1 MALAVDLGSAALR
14 GGVTRQDSPRIH
26 AHREPVGRRG
36 LGDLYVLIQ
45 GGDDGQ
51 AASFGQAVASS
62 YYADESEGIA
72 SALVQGVRLAA
83 QRTSIELELM
93 DPRETLGATGAVHA
107 DDQIYLAQLLPSQVF
122 VLRDGLLNALPDD
135 SQPAGLRNP
144 VPDQDVEIFRVEL
157 DPGDVVVLASTT
169 VRDTLTEREIQGL
182 LQGRSAQ
189 RAAHDLCSLVAQR
202 GSTTCDIIVLQVS
215 VEASAPVTAAAA
227 DDHWMSATSGTGMS
241 TNGLASHSQNPAATQ
256 QEHEHSRYA
265 GGRLGGERPQRSLV
279 QRLVTLPLTLVL
291 MVLVLPVVAV
301 RGLVRLVTGRSD
313 PEPPPIPPPA
323 STPASATATGIPD
336 QGVGDDDWS
345 SLRSLRA
352 TGPRGVESAS
362 AASPQA
368 APTLSA
374 VGQPLQGGRDPF
386 QYRPRRSLPG
396 PGTLLFG
403 VSLVL
408 LVVMAAVLVL
418 RNSESAP
425 TPGDAEPTGSGAG
438 GQVGDAVETA
448 QSPAVGPERATA
460 LFADAEARYREA
472 LDRPPD
478 ENRSATL
485 LILRDAKDL
494 ANQALTADLDRTLAP
509 DINRLLS
516 QIGREEDRLNR
527 VRTVVTSATIGD
539 FDSAG
544 VGSAAEHMDV
554 RVDAK
559 YVIDATTGR
568 VVSFETARQG
578 ATVLRKGDVVSSI
591 TVQDPIAVVNRA
603 LSVLVLDSRYNLV
616 SLQADQN
623 PRLLR
628 ITGTE
633 TWRTPVAFDNY
644 NNNLYV
650 LDPGANAIHKYQAT
664 AGGYEVAPSS
674 YVSASADVDLSSA
687 IDMAIDGDIFVLMSD
702 SSILRL
708 RGGQRESFE
717 ISGLDG
723 VSLKATRIF
732 TEVETDSLYL
742 IDSSNKRIVEI
753 DKREESAG
761 EFVRQFK
768 YAGSDDFFADIR
780 SIWVSEI
787 DGKLIVLG
795 KDSIRQFVLP
805 TIQDEA

>member
-1 MALAVDLGSAALR
+1 MALAVDVGLAALS
-14 GGVTRQDSPRIH
+14 GGVTRQESPRTH
-26 AHREPVGRRG
+26 AQREPEDRRG
-36 LGDLYVLIQ
+36 LGDLYVLVQ
-45 GGDDGQ
+45 GGDDRQ
-51 AASFGQAVASS
+51 ASSFGQAVASS

-72 SALVQGVRLAA
+72 SALVQGMRLAA
-83 QRTSIELELM
+83 QRTSIDMELM
-93 DPRETLGATGAVHA
+93 GPGATLGATGAVHA

-122 VLRDGLLNALPDD
+122 VLRDEALNALPAE
-135 SQPAGLRNP
+135 SPPAGLGNP
-144 VPDQDVEIFRVEL
+144 VSDQDVEIFRVEL
-157 DPGDVVVLASTT
+157 EPGDVVVLASTN
-169 VRDTLTEREIQGL
+169 VRRVLTEREIQGL
-182 LQGRSAQ
+182 LQGRNAQ
-189 RAAHDLCSLVAQR
+189 RAAHDLCSIVAQR
-202 GSTTCDIIVLQVS
+202 GGTTCDIVVLRVS
-215 VEASAPVTAAAA
+215 VAAPATVTAPTA
-227 DDHWMSATSGTGMS
+227 DDRWISAGAASTVS
-241 TNGLASHSQNPAATQ
+241 TNGQASHPQDPATVQ
-256 QEHEHSRYA
+256 PEPERTLYA
-265 GGRLGGERPQRSLV
+265 GGHLPGDAPQRSGV
-279 QRLVTLPLTLVL
+279 QRLLAFPLTLIL
-291 MVLVLPVVAV
+291 MILVLPVMAV
-301 RGLVRLVTGRSD
+301 RGLVRLVTRRSD
-313 PEPPPIPPPA
+313 PGQLTMPPPA
-323 STPASATATGIPD
+323 PTPAPSVAG
-336 QGVGDDDWS
+336 GGDVAEDDWS
-345 SLRSLRA
+345 SLRSLRVA
-352 TGPRGVESAS
+352 GPRGSGGLSATPAQS
-362 AASPQA
+362 APA
-368 APTLSA
+368 LSA
-374 VGQPLQGGRDPF
+374 VGQPLQGSQDPF
-386 QYRPRRSLPG
+386 RYRPRRSLPG

-408 LVVMAAVLVL
+408 LVVMAAVLIL

-425 TPGDAEPTGSGAG
+425 SALDAGSAEDVSVGQTGVAAEITQSLAEGVERAAELFTDAET
-438 GQVGDAVETA
+438 
-448 QSPAVGPERATA
+448 
-460 LFADAEARYREA
+460 RYREA
-472 LDRPPD
+472 LDRGPD
-478 ENRSATL
+478 ENRAATL
-485 LILRDAKDL
+485 LVLRDAKDL
-494 ANQALTADLDRTLAP
+494 ANQALVVDVERTLAP

-544 VGSAAEHMDV
+544 VGSAAEQMDV

-616 SLQADQN
+616 SLQSDQN

-628 ITGTE
+628 IAGTE
-633 TWRTPVAFDNY
+633 SWRTPVAFDNF

-687 IDMAIDGDIFVLMSD
+687 IDLAIDGDVFVLMSD
-702 SSILRL
+702 GSVVRL
-708 RGGQRESFE
+708 RGGQRVPFE
-717 ISGLDG
+717 VSGLDG
-723 VSLKATRIF
+723 DSLKTTRIF

-742 IDSSNKRIVEI
+742 IDSANKRIVEI
-753 DKREESAG
+753 DKREASAG

-795 KDSIRQFVLP
+795 KDSVRQFVLP
-805 TIQDEA
+805 RIQDEG

>member
-1 MALAVDLGSAALR
+1 MALALDLGSAALR
-14 GGVTRQDSPRIH
+14 GGITRQDSPRIH
-26 AHREPVGRRG
+26 THREPVGRQG

-45 GGDDGQ
+45 GGDDRQ

-62 YYADESEGIA
+62 YYSDESEGIA
-72 SALVQGVRLAA
+72 SGLVQGVRLAA
-83 QRTSIELELM
+83 QRTSIDLEPM
-93 DPRETLGATGAVHA
+93 DPGETLGATGAVHA
-107 DDQIYLAQLLPSQVF
+107 DDQIFLAQLLPSQVF
-122 VLRDGLLNALPDD
+122 VLRDGILNALPDEA
-135 SQPAGLRNP
+135 QPAGARDP
-144 VPDQDVEIFRVEL
+144 VPEQDVEIFRVEL
-157 DPGDVVVLASTT
+157 DPGDVVVLAATE
-169 VRDTLTEREIQGL
+169 VRRVLTEREIQGF
-182 LQGRSAQ
+182 LQDRSAQ

-202 GSTTCDIIVLQVS
+202 GGAICDIVVLRVS
-215 VEASAPVTAAAA
+215 VEASAPVAAPVA
-227 DDHWMSATSGTGMS
+227 DDHWMSASSGSGVS
-241 TNGLASHSQNPAATQ
+241 TNGLASHPDDQSAAQ
-256 QEHEHSRYA
+256 PEPDRSRYA
-265 GGRLGGERPQRSLV
+265 GGGLAAQPPQRSVV
-279 QRLVTLPLTLVL
+279 QRLATLPFTFVL
-291 MVLVLPVVAV
+291 MLLVLPVVAV
-301 RGLVRLVTGRSD
+301 RGLVRLATGRSD
-313 PEPPPIPPPA
+313 PEPPPMRPPA
-323 STPASATATGIPD
+323 TTPATATPG
-336 QGVGDDDWS
+336 GNVADDDWS
-345 SLRSLRA
+345 SIRSLRA
-352 TGPRGVESAS
+352 AGPRGADDMSAG
-362 AASPQA
+362 SPQS
-368 APTLSA
+368 APALSA
-374 VGQPLQGGRDPF
+374 VGQPLRGNQDPF
-386 QYRPRRSLPG
+386 RYRPRRSLPG

-403 VSLVL
+403 ISLVL
-408 LVVMAAVLVL
+408 VVVMAAVLVL
-418 RNSESAP
+418 RNSES
-425 TPGDAEPTGSGAG
+425 TPGSPDAGSPDDASA
-438 GQVGDAVETA
+438 GQVGDAVETT
-448 QSPAVGPERATA
+448 QSPAVGPERAAT
-460 LFADAEARYREA
+460 LFADAETRYREA
-472 LDRPPD
+472 LERAPD

-544 VGSAAEHMDV
+544 VGSAAEQMDV

-591 TVQDPIAVVNRA
+591 TVQDPLAVVNRA

-644 NNNLYV
+644 NNNFYV

-674 YVSASADVDLSSA
+674 YVSATVDIDLSSA

-702 SSILRL
+702 GSVLRL
-708 RGGQRESFE
+708 RGGQREPFE

-732 TEVETDSLYL
+732 TEVDTDSLYL
-742 IDSSNKRIVEI
+742 IDSANKRIVEI
-753 DKREESAG
+753 DKREETAG

-795 KDSIRQFVLP
+795 RDSVRQFVLP

>member
-1 MALAVDLGSAALR
+1 MALAVDVGSAAIS
-14 GGVTRQDSPRIH
+14 GGIARQDSPRTH
-26 AHREPVGRRG
+26 AQREPADRPG
-36 LGDLYVLIQ
+36 LGDLYLLVQ
-45 GGDDGQ
+45 GGSEQQ
-51 AASFGQAVASS
+51 AASFGRAVASS
-62 YYADESEGIA
+62 YYSDESEGIA
-72 SALVQGVRLAA
+72 SALVQSMRQAA
-83 QRTSIELELM
+83 QSVSM
-93 DPRETLGATGAVHA
+93 DMDLGSPGETLGATGAVHA
-107 DDQIYLAQLLPSQVF
+107 GDQIYLAQLLPSQVF
-122 VLRDGLLNALPDD
+122 VLRDGVLNALPAESEPRSFRD
-135 SQPAGLRNP
+135 P

-157 DPGDVVVLASTT
+157 DPDDVVVLASTEF
-169 VRDTLTEREIQGL
+169 RQALTEREIQGL

-189 RAAHDLCSLVAQR
+189 RAAHDLCSVMAQR
-202 GSTTCDIIVLQVS
+202 GGTTCGVTVLGVGA
-215 VEASAPVTAAAA
+215 ETPAPATAPAGEGA
-227 DDHWMSATSGTGMS
+227 WMSAGPAGAMP
-241 TNGLASHSQNPAATQ
+241 TNGQAGRVQTPAAP
-256 QEHEHSRYA
+256 ESGWDDAPALRERV
-265 GGRLGGERPQRSLV
+265 GGIPPQRSPV
-279 QRLVTLPLTLVL
+279 QRIVGLPLTVL
-291 MVLVLPVVAV
+291 LMILVLPVVAV

-313 PEPPPIPPPA
+313 PVQPTMPPPA
-323 STPASATATGIPD
+323 AAPAPAPATAGEA
-336 QGVGDDDWS
+336 GAMEDDWA

-352 TGPRGVESAS
+352 AGPG
-362 AASPQA
+362 AAERSRSTPQA

-374 VGQPLQGGRDPF
+374 VGEPLRGGQDAFR
-386 QYRPRRSLPG
+386 YRPRRSLPG

-408 LVVMAAVLVL
+408 LAVMAAVLFL
-418 RNSESAP
+418 RNSESG
-425 TPGDAEPTGSGAG
+425 PGSLEAGLSDDAAA
-438 GQVGDAVETA
+438 GQVGSAVEATQA
-448 QSPAVGPERATA
+448 PAVGPELAAT
-460 LFADAEARYREA
+460 LFADAETRYREA
-472 LDRPPD
+472 LDRDPD
-478 ENRSATL
+478 ENRAATL
-485 LILRDAKDL
+485 LVLRDAKDL
-494 ANQALTADLDRTLAP
+494 ANQALTADVERTLAP
-509 DINRLLS
+509 DVNRLLS

-544 VGSAAEHMDV
+544 VGSAADQMDV

-616 SLQADQN
+616 SLQPDQN

-633 TWRTPVAFDNY
+633 TWRTPVAFDNF
-644 NNNLYV
+644 NNNFYV

-674 YVSASADVDLSSA
+674 YVLATAEIDLSRA

-702 SSILRL
+702 ASVLRL
-708 RGGQRESFE
+708 RGGQREAFA

-723 VSLKATRIF
+723 DSLKATRIF
-732 TEVETDSLYL
+732 TEVDTDSLYL
-742 IDSSNKRIVEI
+742 VDSANKRIVEI
-753 DKREESAG
+753 DKREETAG

-795 KDSIRQFVLP
+795 RDSVRQFVLP

>member
-1 MALAVDLGSAALR
+1 MALAVDVGSAALS
-14 GGVTRQDSPRIH
+14 GGITRQDSPRIH
-26 AHREPVGRRG
+26 AQREPADRPG
-36 LGDLYVLIQ
+36 LGDLYLLVQ
-45 GGDDGQ
+45 GGSDGQ

-72 SALVQGVRLAA
+72 SALVQSMRQAA
-83 QRTSIELELM
+83 QSAAIEM
-93 DPRETLGATGAVHA
+93 DLANPTETLGATGAVHA
-107 DDQIYLAQLLPSQVF
+107 GDQIYLAQLLPSQVF
-122 VLRDGLLNALPDD
+122 VLRDGVLNALPAE
-135 SQPAGLRNP
+135 SQPESFRDP

-157 DPGDVVVLASTT
+157 DPHDVVVLASTEF
-169 VRDTLTEREIQGL
+169 RRTLTEREIQGL

-189 RAAHDLCSLVAQR
+189 RAAHDLCSVAGQR
-202 GSTTCDIIVLQVS
+202 GGATCGVVVLGIGA
-215 VEASAPVTAAAA
+215 EALAPVAEPVA
-227 DDHWMSATSGTGMS
+227 DDAWTSAGPAGAMS
-241 TNGLASHSQNPAATQ
+241 TNGPVRRARPPAAPEPDWDGAGYP
-256 QEHEHSRYA
+256 QERAASVPP
-265 GGRLGGERPQRSLV
+265 ERSPFQRIV
-279 QRLVTLPLTLVL
+279 GLPLTVL
-291 MVLVLPVVAV
+291 LMILVLPVVAV

-313 PEPPPIPPPA
+313 PVQPTMPPSAP
-323 STPASATATGIPD
+323 TPAPAAAGGADVT
-336 QGVGDDDWS
+336 DDDWS

-352 TGPRGVESAS
+352 AGPGGSERLR
-362 AASPQA
+362 A
-368 APTLSA
+368 APPEATPALSA
-374 VGQPLQGGRDPF
+374 VGEPFRGGQDAFR
-386 QYRPRRSLPG
+386 YRPRRSLPG

-403 VSLVL
+403 ISLVL
-408 LVVMAAVLVL
+408 LVVMAAVLFL

-425 TPGDAEPTGSGAG
+425 GSLEAGSAGDASAGQAGVAAVTTESPLAGA
-438 GQVGDAVETA
+438 
-448 QSPAVGPERATA
+448 ERAAT
-460 LFADAEARYREA
+460 LFADAETRYREA
-472 LDRPPD
+472 LARDPD
-478 ENRSATL
+478 ENRAATL
-485 LILRDAKDL
+485 LVLRDAKDL
-494 ANQALTADLDRTLAP
+494 ANQALTADVERTLAP

-544 VGSAAEHMDV
+544 VGSAAEQMDV

-603 LSVLVLDSRYNLV
+603 LNVLVLDSRYNLV
-616 SLQADQN
+616 SLQPDQN

-633 TWRTPVAFDNY
+633 TWRTPVAFDNF
-644 NNNLYV
+644 NNNFYV
-650 LDPGANAIHKYQAT
+650 LDPGANTIHKYQAT

-674 YVSASADVDLSSA
+674 YVPATADIDLSSA

-702 SSILRL
+702 ASVLRL
-708 RGGQRESFE
+708 RGGQREPFE
-717 ISGLDG
+717 IKGLDG
-723 VSLKATRIF
+723 DSLKATRLF

-742 IDSSNKRIVEI
+742 IDSANKRIVEI

-795 KDSIRQFVLP
+795 KDSVRQFVLP
-805 TIQDEA
+805 TIQDGA

>member
-1 MALAVDLGSAALR
+1 MALAVDVGSAALS
-14 GGVTRQDSPRIH
+14 GGITRQDSPRTH
-26 AHREPVGRRG
+26 AQREPADRPG
-36 LGDLYVLIQ
+36 LGDLYLLVQ
-45 GGDDGQ
+45 GGSEQQ
-51 AASFGQAVASS
+51 AASFGRAVAMS
-62 YYADESEGIA
+62 YYSDESEGIA
-72 SALVQGVRLAA
+72 SALVQSMRQAA
-83 QRTSIELELM
+83 QSVSIDM
-93 DPRETLGATGAVHA
+93 DLASPGETLGATGAVHA
-107 DDQIYLAQLLPSQVF
+107 GDQIYLAQLLPSQVF
-122 VLRDGLLNALPDD
+122 VLRDGVLNALPAEPQATSFRD
-135 SQPAGLRNP
+135 P
-144 VPDQDVEIFRVEL
+144 VSDQDVEIFRVEL
-157 DPGDVVVLASTT
+157 DPHDVVVLASTEF
-169 VRDTLTEREIQGL
+169 RQALTEREIQGL
-182 LQGRSAQ
+182 VQGRSAQ
-189 RAAHDLCSLVAQR
+189 RAAHDLCSVMAQR
-202 GSTTCDIIVLQVS
+202 GGATCGVTVLGVGTES
-215 VEASAPVTAAAA
+215 AAPVAAPV
-227 DDHWMSATSGTGMS
+227 DDVAWMSAGPAGAMP
-241 TNGLASHSQNPAATQ
+241 TNGQASSAQTPAAPEPAWDDATSLR
-256 QEHEHSRYA
+256 ERV
-265 GGRLGGERPQRSLV
+265 GGVPPQRSPV
-279 QRLVTLPLTLVL
+279 QRIVGLPLTMLL
-291 MVLVLPVVAV
+291 MILVLPVVAV
-301 RGLVRLVTGRSD
+301 RGLVRLVTGGSD
-313 PEPPPIPPPA
+313 PVQPTMPPPPP
-323 STPASATATGIPD
+323 TPAPAPTGEA
-336 QGVGDDDWS
+336 GAMEDDWA

-352 TGPRGVESAS
+352 AGPSSADRS
-362 AASPQA
+362 RSTTPQA

-374 VGQPLQGGRDPF
+374 VGEPLRGGQDAFR
-386 QYRPRRSLPG
+386 YRPRRSLPG

-408 LVVMAAVLVL
+408 LVVMATVLFL

-425 TPGDAEPTGSGAG
+425 GSLDAGSSEDAEA
-438 GQVGDAVETA
+438 GQVGSAVEAT
-448 QSPAVGPERATA
+448 QSPAVGAELAA
-460 LFADAEARYREA
+460 SLFADAETRYREA
-472 LDRPPD
+472 LDRDPD
-478 ENRSATL
+478 ENRAATL
-485 LILRDAKDL
+485 LVLRDAKDL
-494 ANQALTADLDRTLAP
+494 ANQALTADVERTLAP

-544 VGSAAEHMDV
+544 VGSAAEQMDV

-616 SLQADQN
+616 SLQPDQN

-633 TWRTPVAFDNY
+633 TWRTPVAFDNF
-644 NNNLYV
+644 NNNFYV

-674 YVSASADVDLSSA
+674 YVLATAEIDLSRA

-702 SSILRL
+702 ASVLRL
-708 RGGQRESFE
+708 RGGQRETFA

-723 VSLKATRIF
+723 DSLKATRIF
-732 TEVETDSLYL
+732 TEVDTDSLYL
-742 IDSSNKRIVEI
+742 VDSANKRIVEI
-753 DKREESAG
+753 DKREETGG

-795 KDSIRQFVLP
+795 RDSVRQFVLP

>member
-1 MALAVDLGSAALR
+1 MALALDLGSAALR
-14 GGVTRQDSPRIH
+14 GGITRQDSPRIH
-26 AHREPVGRRG
+26 THREPVGRQG

-45 GGDDGQ
+45 GGDDRQ

-62 YYADESEGIA
+62 YYSDESEGIA
-72 SALVQGVRLAA
+72 SGLVQGVRLAA
-83 QRTSIELELM
+83 QRTSIDLELM
-93 DPRETLGATGAVHA
+93 DPGETLGATGAVHA
-107 DDQIYLAQLLPSQVF
+107 DDQIFLAQLLPSQVF
-122 VLRDGLLNALPDD
+122 VLRDGILNALPDEA
-135 SQPAGLRNP
+135 QPAGTRDP
-144 VPDQDVEIFRVEL
+144 VPEQDVEIFRVEL
-157 DPGDVVVLASTT
+157 DPGDVVVLASTE
-169 VRDTLTEREIQGL
+169 VRRVLTEREIQGL
-182 LQGRSAQ
+182 LQDRSAQ

-202 GSTTCDIIVLQVS
+202 GGAICDILVLRVS
-215 VEASAPVTAAAA
+215 VEASAPVAAPVA
-227 DDHWMSATSGTGMS
+227 DDHWMSASSGSGVS
-241 TNGLASHSQNPAATQ
+241 TNGLASHPDDQSAAQ
-256 QEHEHSRYA
+256 PEPDRSRYA
-265 GGRLGGERPQRSLV
+265 GGGLAAQPPQRSVV
-279 QRLVTLPLTLVL
+279 QRLATLPFTFVL
-291 MVLVLPVVAV
+291 MLLVLPVVAV

-313 PEPPPIPPPA
+313 PEPPPMRPPA
-323 STPASATATGIPD
+323 TTPATATPG
-336 QGVGDDDWS
+336 GEVADDDWS
-345 SLRSLRA
+345 SIRSLRA
-352 TGPRGVESAS
+352 AGPRGADDLSAG
-362 AASPQA
+362 SPQS
-368 APTLSA
+368 APALSA
-374 VGQPLQGGRDPF
+374 VGQPLRGNQDPF
-386 QYRPRRSLPG
+386 RYRPRRSLPG

-403 VSLVL
+403 ISLVL
-408 LVVMAAVLVL
+408 VVVMAAVLVL
-418 RNSESAP
+418 RNSES
-425 TPGDAEPTGSGAG
+425 TPGSPDAGSPDDASA
-438 GQVGDAVETA
+438 GQVGDAVETT
-448 QSPAVGPERATA
+448 QSPAVGPERAAT
-460 LFADAEARYREA
+460 LFADAETRYREA
-472 LDRPPD
+472 LERPPD

-544 VGSAAEHMDV
+544 VGSAAEQMDV

-591 TVQDPIAVVNRA
+591 TVQDPLAVVNRA

-644 NNNLYV
+644 NNNFYV

-674 YVSASADVDLSSA
+674 YVPATVDIDLSSA

-702 SSILRL
+702 GSVLRL
-708 RGGQRESFE
+708 RGGQREPFE

-732 TEVETDSLYL
+732 TEVDTDSLYL
-742 IDSSNKRIVEI
+742 IDSANKRIVEI
-753 DKREESAG
+753 DKREETAG

-795 KDSIRQFVLP
+795 RDSVRQFVLP

>member
-1 MALAVDLGSAALR
+1 MALAVDVGSAALS
-14 GGVTRQDSPRIH
+14 GGITRQDSPRIH
-26 AHREPVGRRG
+26 AQREPADRPG
-36 LGDLYVLIQ
+36 LGDLYLLVQ
-45 GGDDGQ
+45 GGSDAQ
-51 AASFGQAVASS
+51 AASFGQAVASN
-62 YYADESEGIA
+62 YYAEESEGIA
-72 SALVQGVRLAA
+72 SALVLSMRQAA
-83 QRTSIELELM
+83 QSVSFEMDLTS
-93 DPRETLGATGAVHA
+93 PGETLGATGAVHA
-107 DDQIYLAQLLPSQVF
+107 GDQLYLAQLLPSQVF
-122 VLRDGLLNALPDD
+122 VLRDGVLNALPAEP
-135 SQPAGLRNP
+135 QPESFRDP
-144 VPDQDVEIFRVEL
+144 VPEQDVEVFRVEL
-157 DPGDVVVLASTT
+157 DPDDVVVLASTEF
-169 VRDTLTEREIQGL
+169 RRALTEREIQGL
-182 LQGRSAQ
+182 LQGRNAQ
-189 RAAHDLCSLVAQR
+189 RAAHDLCSVAAQR
-202 GSTTCDIIVLQVS
+202 GGATCGIVVLAVGAEAPAPAAGPVADSPWTST
-215 VEASAPVTAAAA
+215 APAGA
-227 DDHWMSATSGTGMS
+227 MS
-241 TNGLASHSQNPAATQ
+241 TNGLASRAQPSTAPGPDWEGNGFPQQRAA
-256 QEHEHSRYA
+256 SV
-265 GGRLGGERPQRSLV
+265 RPQRTAV
-279 QRLVTLPLTLVL
+279 QRIVGLPLTALL
-291 MVLVLPVVAV
+291 MILVLPVMAV

-313 PEPPPIPPPA
+313 PVQPTVPAPAAPPA
-323 STPASATATGIPD
+323 AAGGAD
-336 QGVGDDDWS
+336 VMEDDWA

-352 TGPRGVESAS
+352 AGPGGSERQSPP
-362 AASPQA
+362 PQA

-374 VGQPLQGGRDPF
+374 VGEPIRGGRDAF

-408 LVVMAAVLVL
+408 LVVMAAVLFL

-425 TPGDAEPTGSGAG
+425 GSLDAASTGDASAGQAGVAAVTPLSPVVGA
-438 GQVGDAVETA
+438 
-448 QSPAVGPERATA
+448 ERAAT
-460 LFADAEARYREA
+460 LFADAESRYREA
-472 LDRPPD
+472 LARDPD
-478 ENRSATL
+478 DNRAATL
-485 LILRDAKDL
+485 LVLRDAKDL
-494 ANQALTADLDRTLAP
+494 ANQALTADVERTLAP

-544 VGSAAEHMDV
+544 VGSAAEQMDV

-603 LSVLVLDSRYNLV
+603 LNVLVLDSRYNLV
-616 SLQADQN
+616 SLQPDQN

-633 TWRTPVAFDNY
+633 TWRTPVAFDNF
-644 NNNLYV
+644 NNNFYV

-674 YVSASADVDLSSA
+674 YVLATADIDLGSA

-702 SSILRL
+702 ASIMRL
-708 RGGQRESFE
+708 RGGQREPFD
-717 ISGLDG
+717 IKGLDG
-723 VSLKATRIF
+723 DTLRATRLF
-732 TEVETDSLYL
+732 TEVDTDSLYL
-742 IDSSNKRIVEI
+742 IDSANSRIVEI

-795 KDSIRQFVLP
+795 RDSVRQFVLP
-805 TIQDEA
+805 TIQDGA

>member
-26 AHREPVGRRG
+26 THREPVGRQG

-45 GGDDGQ
+45 GGNDSQ
-51 AASFGQAVASS
+51 AAGFGQAVASS
-62 YYADESEGIA
+62 YYSDESEGIA
-72 SALVQGVRLAA
+72 GGLVQGVRLAA
-83 QRTSIELELM
+83 QRTAIDVELT
-93 DPRETLGATGAVHA
+93 DPGQSFGATGAVHA
-107 DDQIYLAQLLPSQVF
+107 GDQIYLAQMLPSQVF
-122 VLRDGLLNALPDD
+122 VLRDGILNALPDE
-135 SQPAGLRNP
+135 SPPAGMGDP
-144 VPDQDVEIFRVEL
+144 VPEQDVEIFRVEL
-157 DPGDVVVLASTT
+157 DPGDVVVLASTD
-169 VRDTLTEREIQGL
+169 VRRALTEREIQGL

-202 GSTTCDIIVLQVS
+202 GGAHCDILVLRVS
-215 VEASAPVTAAAA
+215 VEASAPVTAPAA
-227 DDHWMSATSGTGMS
+227 DDHWMSTASGSAVS
-241 TNGLASHSQNPAATQ
+241 TNGRASHPRDQAADAPAAD
-256 QEHEHSRYA
+256 RFGYA
-265 GGRLGGERPQRSLV
+265 GGGLAAEPPPRSAV
-279 QRLVTLPLTLVL
+279 QRLVSLPFTLVL
-291 MVLVLPVVAV
+291 MILVLPVVAV
-301 RGLVRLVTGRSD
+301 RGLVRMVTGRSD
-313 PEPPPIPPPA
+313 PEPPPMRPPPPTA
-323 STPASATATGIPD
+323 AAAPAAAD
-336 QGVGDDDWS
+336 VADDDWS
-345 SLRSLRA
+345 SIHSLRA
-352 TGPRGVESAS
+352 SGPRGTESTS
-362 AASPQA
+362 AGSPQS
-368 APTLSA
+368 APALSA
-374 VGQPLQGGRDPF
+374 VGQPLQGGQDPF
-386 QYRPRRSLPG
+386 RYRPRRSLPG

-403 VSLVL
+403 ISLVL
-408 LVVMAAVLVL
+408 LIVMAAVLVL
-418 RNSESAP
+418 RNSES
-425 TPGDAEPTGSGAG
+425 TPSSPDAGSPDSAAG

-448 QSPAVGPERATA
+448 QSPAVGPERATE
-460 LFADAEARYREA
+460 LFADAEALYREA
-472 LDRPPD
+472 RDRPPD

-494 ANQALTADLDRTLAP
+494 ANEALTADLDRTLAP

-516 QIGREEDRLNR
+516 EIGREEDRLNR

-544 VGSAAEHMDV
+544 VGSAAEQMDV

-591 TVQDPIAVVNRA
+591 TVQDPLAVVNRA
-603 LSVLVLDSRYNLV
+603 LSVLVLDSRYNLI
-616 SLQADQN
+616 SLQPDQN

-644 NNNLYV
+644 NNNFYV
-650 LDPGANAIHKYQAT
+650 LDPGANEIHKYQAT

-674 YVSASADVDLSSA
+674 YVSTSADVDLSSA

-702 SSILRL
+702 GTVLRL
-708 RGGQRESFE
+708 RGGQREAFE

-723 VSLKATRIF
+723 TSLKATRIF
-732 TEVETDSLYL
+732 TEVDTNSLYL
-742 IDSSNKRIVEI
+742 IDSANKRIVEI

-795 KDSIRQFVLP
+795 RDSVRQFVLP
-805 TIQDEA
+805 TIQDEG

>member
-1 MALAVDLGSAALR
+1 MALAVDIGAAAVSN
-14 GGVTRQDSPRIH
+14 GITRQDSPRIH
-26 AHREPVGRRG
+26 AQREPADRSG
-36 LGDLYVLIQ
+36 LGDLYLLVQ
-45 GGDDGQ
+45 GGSDRQ
-51 AASFGQAVASS
+51 AASFSQAVASS
-62 YYADESEGIA
+62 YYSDESEGIA
-72 SALVQGVRLAA
+72 SALVQSMRQAA
-83 QRTSIELELM
+83 QSVSIDMDLTSPGE
-93 DPRETLGATGAVHA
+93 RLGATCAVHA
-107 DDQIYLAQLLPSQVF
+107 GDQLFLAQLLPSQVF
-122 VLRDGLLNALPDD
+122 VLRDGELNALPAEL
-135 SQPAGLRNP
+135 QPESFRDP

-157 DPGDVVVLASTT
+157 DPHDVVVLASTEF
-169 VRDTLTEREIQGL
+169 RRALTEREIQGL

-189 RAAHDLCSLVAQR
+189 RAAHDLCSVAAQR
-202 GSTTCDIIVLQVS
+202 GGATCGVVVLGVGA
-215 VEASAPVTAAAA
+215 ETAAPVAEAAA
-227 DDHWMSATSGTGMS
+227 DGAWTSAVPSGAMP
-241 TNGLASHSQNPAATQ
+241 TNGQASRTPTPTAPES
-256 QEHEHSRYA
+256 EWDSA
-265 GGRLGGERPQRSLV
+265 GYRREGLSEIQPQRSPV
-279 QRLVTLPLTLVL
+279 QRIMGLPLTVLL
-291 MVLVLPVVAV
+291 MVLVLPVMAV
-301 RGLVRLVTGRSD
+301 RGLVRLVTGRSNSA
-313 PEPPPIPPPA
+313 PPPMP
-323 STPASATATGIPD
+323 TPAPAPMPAAAGGAD
-336 QGVGDDDWS
+336 AMEDDWS

-352 TGPRGVESAS
+352 AGPGGSGR
-362 AASPQA
+362 AADAPQA
-368 APTLSA
+368 TPALSA
-374 VGQPLQGGRDPF
+374 VGGPLRGGQDTYR
-386 QYRPRRSLPG
+386 YRPRRSLPG

-408 LVVMAAVLVL
+408 LVVMAAVLFL

-425 TPGDAEPTGSGAG
+425 GSLDTGLTDDTQA
-438 GQVGDAVETA
+438 GQVGVAAETTE
-448 QSPAVGPERATA
+448 SPLVGAERAAT
-460 LFADAEARYREA
+460 LFADAETRYREA
-472 LDRPPD
+472 LARDPD
-478 ENRSATL
+478 ENRAATL
-485 LILRDAKDL
+485 LVLRDAKDL
-494 ANQALTADLDRTLAP
+494 ANQALTADVERTLAP

-544 VGSAAEHMDV
+544 VGSAAEQMDV

-603 LSVLVLDSRYNLV
+603 LNVLVLDSRYNLV
-616 SLQADQN
+616 SLQPDQN

-633 TWRTPVAFDNY
+633 TWRTPVAFDNF
-644 NNNLYV
+644 NNNFYV

-674 YVSASADVDLSSA
+674 YLPATTDVDLSSA

-702 SSILRL
+702 ASVLRL
-708 RGGQRESFE
+708 RGGQRETFE
-717 ISGLDG
+717 IKGLDG
-723 VSLKATRIF
+723 DTLKATRLF

-742 IDSSNKRIVEI
+742 IDSANKRIVEI
-753 DKREESAG
+753 DKREETAG

-795 KDSIRQFVLP
+795 RDSVRQFVLP
-805 TIQDEA
+805 TIQDGA

>member
-14 GGVTRQDSPRIH
+14 SGVTRQDSPRIH
-26 AHREPVGRRG
+26 SHREPVGRRG
-36 LGDLYVLIQ
+36 LGDLLVLIQ

-62 YYADESEGIA
+62 YYEAESEGIA
-72 SALVQGVRLAA
+72 SALVQGMRLAA
-83 QRTSIELELM
+83 QRTSIDLELM

-135 SQPAGLRNP
+135 SQPAGLHAP
-144 VPDQDVEIFRVEL
+144 VPDQDVEIYRVEL
-157 DPGDVVVLASTT
+157 DPGDVVVLASTN
-169 VRDTLTEREIQGL
+169 VREALTEREIQGL

-202 GSTTCDIIVLQVS
+202 GGTTCDIVVLRVS
-215 VEASAPVTAAAA
+215 VEAAAAVAAPAA
-227 DDHWMSATSGTGMS
+227 DDHWMSATSSSAVS
-241 TNGLASHSQNPAATQ
+241 TNGLASHPQRPAAAQ
-256 QEHEHSRYA
+256 PEPERSGYA
-265 GGRLGGERPQRSLV
+265 GGRLAGAAPQRSFAE
-279 QRLVTLPLTLVL
+279 RLVRLPLTLVL
-291 MVLVLPVVAV
+291 MILVLPVVAV
-301 RGLVRLVTGRSD
+301 RGLVRLVTGRAD
-313 PEPPPIPPPA
+313 PGPPPMPTSAP
-323 STPASATATGIPD
+323 TPTTAAASAVPGG
-336 QGVGDDDWS
+336 GVGDDDWS

-352 TGPRGVESAS
+352 AGPGGAEGGG
-362 AASPQA
+362 AAAPQA
-368 APTLSA
+368 TPALSA
-374 VGQPLQGGRDPF
+374 VGQPLRGSRDPF

-403 VSLVL
+403 ISLVL

-418 RNSESAP
+418 RNSES
-425 TPGDAEPTGSGAG
+425 TPGVADAGLTGSTAG
-438 GQVGDAVETA
+438 GQVGDAVETTL
-448 QSPAVGPERATA
+448 SPAAGPARAAA
-460 LFADAEARYREA
+460 LFADAETRYREA

-544 VGSAAEHMDV
+544 VGSAAEQMDV

-644 NNNLYV
+644 NNNFYV

-687 IDMAIDGDIFVLMSD
+687 IDMAIDGDIYVLLSD

-708 RGGQRESFE
+708 RGGQREPFE
-717 ISGLDG
+717 VSGLDG
-723 VSLKATRIF
+723 VSLKATRIY

-742 IDSSNKRIVEI
+742 VDSSNKRIVEI
-753 DKREESAG
+753 DKRDESAG

-768 YAGSDDFFADIR
+768 YAGSDDFFAEIR

-795 KDSIRQFVLP
+795 QDSIRQFVLP

>member
-1 MALAVDLGSAALR
+1 MALAVDVGLAALS
-14 GGVTRQDSPRIH
+14 GGVTRQDGPRLH
-26 AHREPVGRRG
+26 AQREPADRPGR
-36 LGDLYVLIQ
+36 GDLYLLVQ
-45 GGDDGQ
+45 GGSDRQ
-51 AASFGQAVASS
+51 AASFGQAVATS
-62 YYADESEGIA
+62 YFADESEGIA
-72 SALVQGVRLAA
+72 NALVQSMRHAA
-83 QRTSIELELM
+83 QSASIDM
-93 DPRETLGATGAVHA
+93 DLASPGEPLGATGAVHA
-107 DDQIYLAQLLPSQVF
+107 GDQLYLAQLLPSQVF
-122 VLRDGLLNALPDD
+122 VLRDGILNALPSELPPTSLGD
-135 SQPAGLRNP
+135 PA
-144 VPDQDVEIFRVEL
+144 PDQEVEIFRVEL
-157 DPGDVVVLASTT
+157 DPDDVVVLASTEF
-169 VRDTLTEREIQGL
+169 RRALTDREIQGL

-189 RAAHDLCSLVAQR
+189 RAAHDICSVVTQR
-202 GSTTCDIIVLQVS
+202 GSVSCDIVVLRVS
-215 VEASAPVTAAAA
+215 VAAPAAVTAPAA
-227 DDHWMSATSGTGMS
+227 DERWMSASSTSAAS
-241 TNGLASHSQNPAATQ
+241 TNGLARPPQASAVPEQPLYPR
-256 QEHEHSRYA
+256 ERLA
-265 GGRLGGERPQRSLV
+265 GDGPQRSAV
-279 QRLVTLPLTLVL
+279 QRLVALPVTLVL
-291 MVLVLPVVAV
+291 MLLVLPVMAV
-301 RGLVRLVTGRSD
+301 RGLVRLVTGQS
-313 PEPPPIPPPA
+313 EPVQPTIPPPA
-323 STPASATATGIPD
+323 PTPTAATTG
-336 QGVGDDDWS
+336 GAGEMDDDWS

-352 TGPRGVESAS
+352 AGPGGEERPG
-362 AASPQA
+362 AARPQTPPA
-368 APTLSA
+368 LSA
-374 VGQPLQGGRDPF
+374 VGEPLRGGQDAYR
-386 QYRPRRSLPG
+386 YRPRRSLPG

-408 LVVMAAVLVL
+408 LTVMAAVLFL

-425 TPGDAEPTGSGAG
+425 GALEADAADDAPAG
-438 GQVGDAVETA
+438 QAGVVAEGT
-448 QSPAVGPERATA
+448 QSPALDAERAAT

-472 LDRPPD
+472 LDRDPD
-478 ENRSATL
+478 ENRAAVL
-485 LILRDAKDL
+485 LVLRDAKDL
-494 ANQALTADLDRTLAP
+494 ANQALTADVERTLAP

-544 VGSAAEHMDV
+544 VGSAAEQMDV

-633 TWRTPVAFDNY
+633 TWRTPVAFDNF
-644 NNNLYV
+644 NNNFYV

-674 YVSASADVDLSSA
+674 YVLTTADIDLSSA
-687 IDMAIDGDIFVLMSD
+687 IDMAIDGDIFVLLSD
-702 SSILRL
+702 ASVLRL
-708 RGGQRESFE
+708 RGGQRETFE

-723 VSLKATRIF
+723 DSLKATRIF
-732 TEVETDSLYL
+732 TEVDTDSLYL
-742 IDSSNKRIVEI
+742 VDSANKRIVEI
-753 DKREESAG
+753 AKQEESAG

-795 KDSIRQFVLP
+795 RDSVRQFVLP
-805 TIQDEA
+805 TIQDGA

>member
-1 MALAVDLGSAALR
+1 MALAVDLGSAALS

-26 AHREPVGRRG
+26 AHREPVGRQG

-45 GGDDGQ
+45 GGDDQQ

-62 YYADESEGIA
+62 YYSGESEGIA
-72 SALVQGVRLAA
+72 SALVQGMRLAA
-83 QRTSIELELM
+83 QRTSVDVDLM
-93 DPRETLGATGAVHA
+93 GPGDSLGATGALHA
-107 DDQIYLAQLLPSQVF
+107 GDQIYLAQLLPSQVF
-122 VLRDGLLNALPDD
+122 VLRDGILNALPEESRTTGFHDPVADD
-135 SQPAGLRNP
+135 
-144 VPDQDVEIFRVEL
+144 DVEIFRVEL
-157 DPGDVVVLASTT
+157 DPGDVVVLASTD
-169 VRDTLTEREIQGL
+169 VRSALTEREIQGL

-189 RAAHDLCSLVAQR
+189 RAAHDLCSVVAQR
-202 GSTTCDIIVLQVS
+202 GGATCDIVVLRVS
-215 VEASAPVTAAAA
+215 VEAPAAVESPEAA
-227 DDHWMSATSGTGMS
+227 DRWMSAASTSTMS
-241 TNGLASHSQNPAATQ
+241 TNGRAGHSQDPVTAQPEPEQPRYPRGRPADDP
-256 QEHEHSRYA
+256 
-265 GGRLGGERPQRSLV
+265 PQRSAV
-279 QRLVTLPLTLVL
+279 QRLLALPFTLVL
-291 MVLVLPVVAV
+291 MLLVLPVVAV
-301 RGLVRLVTGRSD
+301 RGLARLVTGRTD
-313 PEPPPIPPPA
+313 PAQPAMPPPA
-323 STPASATATGIPD
+323 PSPAPATPS
-336 QGVGDDDWS
+336 GDVVEDDWA

-352 TGPRGVESAS
+352 AGPRGAESSRS
-362 AASPQA
+362 APPQS
-368 APTLSA
+368 APALSA
-374 VGQPLQGGRDPF
+374 VGQPLQGSQDPF
-386 QYRPRRSLPG
+386 RYRPRRSLPG

-403 VSLVL
+403 ISMVL

-425 TPGDAEPTGSGAG
+425 GSLDAGSAEAALA
-438 GQVGDAVETA
+438 GQVGSAVETTP
-448 QSPAVGPERATA
+448 SPAVGPERAA
-460 LFADAEARYREA
+460 ELFADAEARYRKA

-478 ENRSATL
+478 QNRAATL
-485 LILRDAKDL
+485 LVLRDAEDL

-544 VGSAAEHMDV
+544 VGSAAEQMDV

-616 SLQADQN
+616 SLQPDQN

-633 TWRTPVAFDNY
+633 TWRTPVAFDNF
-644 NNNLYV
+644 NNNFYV
-650 LDPGANAIHKYQAT
+650 LDPGANTIHKYQAT

-674 YVSASADVDLSSA
+674 YVSASAEVDLSGA
-687 IDMAIDGDIFVLMSD
+687 IDMAIDGDIFVLISD
-702 SSILRL
+702 GSILRL
-708 RGGQRESFE
+708 RGGQREPFE

-723 VSLKATRIF
+723 DSLKATRIF

-742 IDSSNKRIVEI
+742 IDSTNKRIVEI
-753 DKREESAG
+753 DKQEESAG
-761 EFVRQFK
+761 GFVRQFK

-795 KDSIRQFVLP
+795 KDSVRQFVLP

>member
-1 MALAVDLGSAALR
+1 MALAVDLGSASLR
-14 GGVTRQDSPRIH
+14 GGITRQDSPRIH
-26 AHREPVGRRG
+26 THREPVGRQG

-45 GGDDGQ
+45 GGDDRQ

-62 YYADESEGIA
+62 YYSDESEGIA
-72 SALVQGVRLAA
+72 SGLVQGVRLAA
-83 QRTSIELELM
+83 QRTSIDLELM
-93 DPRETLGATGAVHA
+93 DPGETLGATGAVHA
-107 DDQIYLAQLLPSQVF
+107 DDQIFLAQLLPSQVF
-122 VLRDGLLNALPDD
+122 VLRDGILNALPDE
-135 SQPAGLRNP
+135 SQPAGVRDP
-144 VPDQDVEIFRVEL
+144 VPEQDVEIFRVEL
-157 DPGDVVVLASTT
+157 DPGDVVVLASTELRR
-169 VRDTLTEREIQGL
+169 VLTEREIQGL
-182 LQGRSAQ
+182 LQGRNAQ

-202 GSTTCDIIVLQVS
+202 GGALCDIVVLRVS
-215 VEASAPVTAAAA
+215 VEASAPVAAPAA
-227 DDHWMSATSGTGMS
+227 DDHWMSASSGTAVS
-241 TNGLASHSQNPAATQ
+241 TNGLASHPRGQMADQP
-256 QEHEHSRYA
+256 EPDRSRYA
-265 GGRLGGERPQRSLV
+265 GGGLGAEPPQRSAV
-279 QRLVTLPLTLVL
+279 QRLVTLPFTFV
-291 MVLVLPVVAV
+291 MMILVLPVVAV

-313 PEPPPIPPPA
+313 PEPPPMRSPA
-323 STPASATATGIPD
+323 PTPATATAGGD
-336 QGVGDDDWS
+336 VADDDWS
-345 SLRSLRA
+345 SLRSLRSA
-352 TGPRGVESAS
+352 GPRGTEDMGTAS
-362 AASPQA
+362 TQP
-368 APTLSA
+368 APALSA
-374 VGQPLQGGRDPF
+374 VGQPLRGGQDPF
-386 QYRPRRSLPG
+386 RYRPRRSLPG

-403 VSLVL
+403 ISLVL

-418 RNSESAP
+418 RNSES
-425 TPGDAEPTGSGAG
+425 TPGSPDADSTDESAA
-438 GQVGDAVETA
+438 GQVGDAIPTT
-448 QSPAVGPERATA
+448 QSPAVGPERAAT
-460 LFADAEARYREA
+460 LFADAEASYREA
-472 LDRPPD
+472 LERPPD

-485 LILRDAKDL
+485 LVLRDAKDL

-544 VGSAAEHMDV
+544 VGSAAEQMDV

-591 TVQDPIAVVNRA
+591 TVQDPLAVVNRA

-644 NNNLYV
+644 NNNFYV

-674 YVSASADVDLSSA
+674 YVSATADIDLSSA

-702 SSILRL
+702 GSVLRL
-708 RGGQRESFE
+708 RGGQREPFE

-723 VSLKATRIF
+723 VSLKATGIF
-732 TEVETDSLYL
+732 TEIDTDSLYL

-753 DKREESAG
+753 DKREETAG

-795 KDSIRQFVLP
+795 RDSVRQFVLP